1 MDEATRRKLEV
12 VGIAGLAV
20 IAAGVLL
27 PFNSPL
33 SPAAVVTPATQA
45 VLGTVSL
52 LWLATALLA
61 LSREPS
67 GPLWKLLFAW
77 LAASWIWVVGYVPT
91 SLTWTLGA
99 TFASLGTAVLVHV
112 LVAFPSGQLRTRFDR
127 AFVAF
132 VYGWTIGVSLLSQMT
147 WDVHFTCPSF
157 CPTNVF
163 LVWPNDSFRE
173 LWGHVTSLGV
183 PVIGAVVVYAVWRH
197 WRTAGPAGR
206 RALMPA
212 IVAIPFA
219 FVINVTG
226 YLADNFNVGWLSD
239 LVRQP
244 AALGLEAIV
253 PIGLLIGIARSRLG
267 RARIADLVVDLGRG
281 VPTGGLRDVLAR
293 ALGDPTL
300 RLVFPTPNGDGFVD
314 PDGKPVDVP
323 AEGPGRAVTR
333 LERDGELLAVL
344 VHDPAIDAED
354 PSLID
359 AVASAARL
367 ALDNERL
374 AAEVRAQL
382 DEVRASRVRIIE
394 AADAERLRVERDL
407 HDGAQQRLVALAMR
421 LELARNT
428 AAGASSLLD
437 EATAELRTAIG
448 EVRDLARGI
457 HPTILTDSGLQAAVE
472 ALAERATLPVVVD
485 IPDRR
490 FSPPIEATAYFVIAE
505 ALTNIARHA
514 GATSAT
520 VGVTEGGGRLQVV
533 IRDDGRGGADAAGGS
548 GLRGLGDRVAAIGGL
563 LAIESPRGAGTAI
576 HAELPLE

>member
-1 MDEATRRKLEV
+1 MDGATRRKLEI

-33 SPAAVVTPATQA
+33 PPATVVTPTTQA
-45 VLGTVSL
+45 VLGLVSL
-52 LWLATALLA
+52 LWLTTALLA

-77 LAASWIWVVGYVPT
+77 LTASWIWVVGYVPT
-91 SLTWTLGA
+91 SLTWTIGV

-112 LVAFPSGQLRTRFDR
+112 LVAFPSGHLRTRFDR

-157 CPTNVF
+157 CPTNIF

-183 PVIGAVVVYAVWRH
+183 PLIGAVVIYAVWRH
-197 WRTAGPAGR
+197 WRTAGPSGR

-212 IVAIPFA
+212 IVALPFA
-219 FVINVTG
+219 FVINVAG
-226 YLADNFNVGWLSD
+226 YLADNFDVRWLSD

-244 AALGLEAIV
+244 AALALEAIV
-253 PIGLLIGIARSRLG
+253 PIGLLIGIARNRLG
-267 RARIADLVVDLGRG
+267 RTRIADLVVELGRG

-300 RLVFPTPNGDGFVD
+300 QLVFPAPNGDGFVD
-314 PDGKPVDVP
+314 PDGKPVALP
-323 AEGPGRAVTR
+323 SEGPMRAVTR
-333 LERDGELLAVL
+333 LDRDGELLAVL

-359 AVASAARL
+359 AVGSAARL

-421 LELARNT
+421 LELARHT

-457 HPTILTDSGLQAAVE
+457 HPTILTHSGLQAAVE
-472 ALAERATLPVVVD
+472 ALAERATSAVVVD

-490 FSPPIEATAYFVIAE
+490 FSAPIEATAYFVIAE
-505 ALTNIARHA
+505 ALTNVARHA
-514 GATSAT
+514 RATSAT
-520 VGVTEGGGRLQVV
+520 VTVTDHGGRLQVT
-533 IRDDGRGGADAAGGS
+533 IRDDGRGGADATGGS
-548 GLRGLGDRVAAIGGL
+548 GLRGLADRVAAIGGT
-563 LAIESPRGAGTAI
+563 LAIESPPGGGTSI